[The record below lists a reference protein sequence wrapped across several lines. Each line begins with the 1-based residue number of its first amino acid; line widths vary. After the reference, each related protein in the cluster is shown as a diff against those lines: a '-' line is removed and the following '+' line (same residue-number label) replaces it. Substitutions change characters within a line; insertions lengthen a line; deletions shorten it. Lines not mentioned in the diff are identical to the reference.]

1 MSSSVQ
7 SYSNVEISRISGA
20 MTNLVYLAHN
30 PTAPFA
36 TAKVIIRIF
45 GRGSLLFSR
54 HQERGIFLAAS
65 KLKIGPQC
73 LVEFGNGRV
82 EQFLPGAAVTA
93 ASMRQPEIAAAIAT
107 ALSNFH
113 ITMFSALPLIRE
125 EAGDQLHGSSPRSN
139 VTGLEDALWER
150 LRGWLAAATAEAPTE
165 TSRLPLLNVP
175 AEARGFNVQ

>member
-93 ASMRQPEIAAAIAT
+93 ASMRQQESSFA
-107 ALSNFH
+107 ALSK
-113 ITMFSALPLIRE
+113 A
-125 EAGDQLHGSSPRSN
+125 SS
-139 VTGLEDALWER
+139 
-150 LRGWLAAATAEAPTE
+150 
-165 TSRLPLLNVP
+165 LNP
-175 AEARGFNVQ
+175 KP